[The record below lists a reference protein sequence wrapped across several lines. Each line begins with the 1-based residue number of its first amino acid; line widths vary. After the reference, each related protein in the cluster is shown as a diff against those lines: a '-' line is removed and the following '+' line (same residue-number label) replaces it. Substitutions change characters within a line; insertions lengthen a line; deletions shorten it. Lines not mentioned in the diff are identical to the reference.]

1 MSLWSPDAY
10 HAAWR
15 FAAEAHHGQQFPGT
29 ELPYIVHISMVA
41 AELSHAIAERAGRG
55 QPVADPDLALSC
67 ALLHDTIED
76 VEAITPA
83 RIAEQFGEAVA
94 AGVSALS
101 KDPSVGDKPAQMRD
115 SLARIRHQPH
125 EVWMVKLADR
135 ITNLQAPPH
144 YWKPDKIRRYRDEAQ
159 AIHEALAEA
168 CPVLGARLGHKIEA
182 YKQFL

>member
-10 HAAWR
+10 HTAWR
-15 FAAEAHHGQQFPGT
+15 FAAEAHHGQKFPGT

-41 AELSHAIAERAGRG
+41 AELSHAIAARAAQG
-55 QPVADPDLALSC
+55 QPVEHPDLALQC

-76 VEAITPA
+76 VEALTPA
-83 RIAEQFGEAVA
+83 RIREQ
-94 AGVSALS
+94 
-101 KDPSVGDKPAQMRD
+101 PR
-115 SLARIRHQPH
+115 

-144 YWKPDKIRRYRDEAQ
+144 YWKPAKIRRYREEAQ
-159 AIHEALAEA
+159 GIHRALAEA
-168 CPVLGARLGHKIEA
+168 CPVLGSRLAHKIEV